1 MRSDRRPH
9 SHPAIPVDERVKTG
23 VGRTVEILAAD
34 DHRVDDYR
42 SLNDQPFRREYE
54 GDRVFI
60 TEGSIAVDQL
70 LRSTHQVRSL
80 LCASSRRG
88 RLAGTIA
95 ELERRGITT
104 FVAGAGV
111 LNEIVGFDLHRG
123 IVAAAER
130 PQPAAID
137 TLARAGKRLVL
148 VEGINDP
155 ENLGAIARAARALH
169 VDGMI
174 LDPTSIDPYSR
185 RNVRVS
191 MGHILHLP
199 IARARPDDWQ
209 SIATTLAA
217 HGFESWAMTPDP
229 AADDVFSLP
238 PPTRLAV
245 ALGAEGPGLS
255 DALIASCN
263 RRVRIPIDPTVDSL
277 NVGHAAAITFAV
289 VARTAPRP

>member
-1 MRSDRRPH
+1 MGVSDH
-9 SHPAIPVDERVKTG
+9 V
-23 VGRTVEILAAD
+23 VEIVDAG

-42 SLNDQPFRREYE
+42 SLNDQSFRRGYE
-54 GDRVFI
+54 ADRVFI
-60 TEGSIAVDQL
+60 AEGRIAVDEL
-70 LRSTHQVRSL
+70 LRSGHRVRSL

-88 RLAGTIA
+88 RVASTID
-95 ELERRGITT
+95 ELNRRGVTT
-104 FVAGAGV
+104 FVARAGV

-130 PQPAAID
+130 RQPAAID
-137 TLARAGKRLVL
+137 VLARSGRRLAL

-169 VDGMI
+169 IDGMI

-191 MGHILHLP
+191 MGHILHIP

-209 SIATTLAA
+209 SITDTLAG

-229 AADDVFSLP
+229 AADDLFSLAP
-238 PPTRLAV
+238 PSRLAV
-245 ALGAEGPGLS
+245 ALGAKGPGLS
-255 DALIASCN
+255 DSLIAACT
-263 RRVRIPIDPTVDSL
+263 RRARIPIDPAVDSL

-289 VARTAPRP
+289 IARHAPGR